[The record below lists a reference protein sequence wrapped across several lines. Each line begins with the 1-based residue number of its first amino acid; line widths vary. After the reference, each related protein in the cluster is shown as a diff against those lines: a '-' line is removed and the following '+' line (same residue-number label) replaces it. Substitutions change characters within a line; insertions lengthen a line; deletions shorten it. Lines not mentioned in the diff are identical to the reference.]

1 MRYYEV
7 RLVLEALDDADAHK
21 LTGRVGSGPNGWF
34 SMLDLARLGVS
45 NHGMRAVLAAARQ
58 EAAA

>member
-7 RLVLEALDDADAHK
+7 RLVLEALGDVD
-21 LTGRVGSGPNGWF
+21 
-34 SMLDLARLGVS
+34 ARLGVAD
-45 NHGMRAVLAAARQ
+45 HGMRAVLAAARQ